1 MSLPA
6 SHFDR
11 NPRLPDRRA
20 HFRQPVRSLAYVE
33 LGDGNGGIALNIS
46 EGGMAVQA
54 VMSLGGDDLPSV
66 RVQLSHS
73 KKQIQVK
80 GRVAWTGD
88 LRKLA
93 GVEFVDVTEETRK
106 QIREWIA
113 LENPEEER
121 FEAPSEEVAEVT
133 DPRPE
138 EVDAALAATQAASV
152 REFEGT
158 AHVSEEAAPVSAEPS
173 RQAPPVEFPSR
184 PRVAVTPAAAVP
196 PAFVP
201 KAVQVDA
208 ADVAAA
214 REPASTSPVPVDSA
228 IEQVRV
234 QTPETPKIPPHP
246 SPSRTPRTSS
256 FFFAASASS
265 SAPAAPAAPRDPT
278 PVPDDRFGFKR
289 APQLSQPDALLNAA
303 PAASTEKW
311 KISTWVPIFVVVAL
325 AAGWIAGR
333 SVWRAGGPEPTAD
346 VSNPVAATETTND
359 TIPSGS
365 TAPAQ
370 IEVLDM
376 NGHRWLIPMQTGPA
390 QTGAGRAPDTKVADS
405 GAVPVPQAAMNLAAP
420 AFASPQQPK
429 TSSDASKLTPPPVS
443 SPTAAPNN
451 VLPSGS
457 ATETRNIVPPPDTNS
472 STTDGLQPGELIHKV
487 EPEYPAGALA
497 QKVEGTVKIL
507 AVIDTAGNVKSAQP
521 LSGPRMLIP
530 AALNAVRQWKYTPT
544 LLHNQAIETQRQV
557 TIVFEVSK
565 NP

>member
-20 HFRQPVRSLAYVE
+20 HFRRPVRSLAYVE

-93 GVEFVDVTEETRK
+93 GVEFVDVTDETRR
-106 QIREWIA
+106 QIRDWIA

-121 FEAPSEEVAEVT
+121 FEAPSEAVAEVT

-152 REFEGT
+152 REFQEP
-158 AHVSEEAAPVSAEPS
+158 AHVSEETADVSVGPT
-173 RQAPPVEFPSR
+173 RQAPPVEFPPR
-184 PRVAVTPAAAVP
+184 PRAAVIPATAVPPGLVPKPVQMEATEAAAV
-196 PAFVP
+196 
-201 KAVQVDA
+201 
-208 ADVAAA
+208 
-214 REPASTSPVPVDSA
+214 REPVSPTAEPTSSA
-228 IEQVRV
+228 IEFV
-234 QTPETPKIPPHP
+234 PESVPAPEAAKIPVRP
-246 SPSRTPRTSS
+246 SLPRTPRTSS
-256 FFFAASASS
+256 FFFAASAAS
-265 SAPAAPAAPRDPT
+265 SAPSAPAAPRDPT

-289 APQLSQPDALLNAA
+289 APQPEKLFTASSAT
-303 PAASTEKW
+303 STEKW
-311 KISTWVPIFVVVAL
+311 KMSTWVPIFVVVAL

-333 SVWRAGGPEPTAD
+333 SVWRAGSPETTTGI
-346 VSNPVAATETTND
+346 SNPAAATETASDAVT
-359 TIPSGS
+359 PGA

-370 IEVLDM
+370 IEVLDLS
-376 NGHRWLIPMQTGPA
+376 GHRWLIPLA
-390 QTGAGRAPDTKVADS
+390 TGAGRVPDTKVADS
-405 GAVPVPQAAMNLAAP
+405 SGAVPVPQTGMNLGTP
-420 AFASPQQPK
+420 ALASPRQSQ
-429 TSSDASKLTPPPVS
+429 TSTEASKVTPPPIS
-443 SPTAAPNN
+443 FSAAVPND
-451 VLPSGS
+451 VLPLGS
-457 ATETRNIVPPPDTNS
+457 ATETRNIAPPQDTNTS
-472 STTDGLQPGELIHKV
+472 ATEGLQPGELIHKV
-487 EPEYPAGALA
+487 EPDYPAEALA
-497 QKVEGTVKIL
+497 QKIQGTVKIL
-507 AVIDTAGNVKSAQP
+507 AVIDTAGNVKSAEP

-544 LLHNQAIETQRQV
+544 MLHNRAIETQRQV
-557 TIVFEVSK
+557 TIMFEVSR